1 MEETTSMEHLI
12 LRNGLPVLLYNMP
25 NTHSVTVGLYIKA
38 GSGYKSEYIAGISH
52 LLEHLHFRRCG
63 QISQEELYY
72 KMESMGSTL
81 RGATYRDF
89 ISFTMKVVPQN
100 LGKCIEIFCQL
111 IDAYDYW
118 SEEEMEKEKR
128 VVLNQIYEKEAY
140 FSMNK
145 MIHET
150 VFGKHKLSDEIMGT
164 VDSVSSIGIPDV
176 QKYKKEIFCSHNL
189 LLCIT
194 GNVDDRSFADS
205 VKCLEAVSIS
215 ESQQKNVLEFPSCF
229 HHRKPDIE
237 FVPMSDENYL
247 DVNLSF
253 DISYDK
259 KDRELLVL
267 LNCILGE
274 GVGSRLQRIVREQK
288 GFTSNIS
295 SYIEWYK
302 RFAVL
307 HIEFSVSKKMLLPC
321 LKVITDILNEM
332 KCTVSKEDLDVSL
345 PFYTTNRMF
354 YEDDT
359 QEMNFQLAYH
369 TFVLETDFGEF
380 QIANNEDTILA
391 IERYAQELF
400 IMENLSIVVVGNTNR
415 ITKKSIKEIVALL

>member
-1 MEETTSMEHLI
+1 MEEITSMKRLI
-12 LRNGLPVLLYNMP
+12 LRNGLSVLLYNMP

-100 LGKCIEIFCQL
+100 LEKCI
-111 IDAYDYW
+111 
-118 SEEEMEKEKR
+118 
-128 VVLNQIYEKEAY
+128 
-140 FSMNK
+140 
-145 MIHET
+145 
-150 VFGKHKLSDEIMGT
+150 
-164 VDSVSSIGIPDV
+164 
-176 QKYKKEIFCSHNL
+176 EIFCSHNL

-194 GNVDDRSFADS
+194 GNVDDRSFADT
-205 VKCLEAVSIS
+205 VKSLEEVSIS
-215 ESQQKNVLEFPSCF
+215 ESQHKNVLEFPSCF

-237 FVPMSDENYL
+237 FVPMPDENYL

-307 HIEFSVSKKMLLPC
+307 HIQIECFMKMIPG
-321 LKVITDILNEM
+321 
-332 KCTVSKEDLDVSL
+332 
-345 PFYTTNRMF
+345 R
-354 YEDDT
+354 
-359 QEMNFQLAYH
+359 
-369 TFVLETDFGEF
+369 
-380 QIANNEDTILA
+380 
-391 IERYAQELF
+391 
-400 IMENLSIVVVGNTNR
+400 
-415 ITKKSIKEIVALL
+415 